1 MKLLCK
7 IFHRWTNI
15 DGSKNSHSNQKCRRC
30 GVLRDYYGTGGW
42 GCYGEPYTPKT
53 EVACH
58 HQYAAAGLGTGRCV
72 RCDAIKHYQPERT
85 AQIANEMVEEIW
97 KLRNENAKLKAANCR
112 ITPQD
117 IADTM
122 PPRVGWD
129 L

>member
-15 DGSKNSHSNQKCRRC
+15 DGSKNGHSNQKCRRC

-42 GCYGEPYTPKT
+42 GCYGEPYAPKFAHDLKRAVEIT
-53 EVACH
+53 
-58 HQYAAAGLGTGRCV
+58 
-72 RCDAIKHYQPERT
+72 
-85 AQIANEMVEEIW
+85 NEMVEEIW
-97 KLRNENAKLKAANCR
+97 KLRNENAKLKAADCR

-117 IADTM
+117 ITDTM